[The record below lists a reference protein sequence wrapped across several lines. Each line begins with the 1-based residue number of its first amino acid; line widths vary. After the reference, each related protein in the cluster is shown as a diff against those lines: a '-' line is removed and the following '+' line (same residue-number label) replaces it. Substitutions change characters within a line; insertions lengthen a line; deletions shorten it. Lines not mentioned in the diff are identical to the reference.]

1 LKIENNPFEEP
12 PIEAENITAAEISSG
27 LDLRIFIYSIL
38 TSIAVVLTVVSIW
51 LAIMFSKQPL
61 DLSRLAPLSELATFF
76 MFFAMPYFATCLC
89 FTGFYCSKVPQ
100 KKNRKIWPGMLFGAL
115 SGLIFN
121 ACTAITVIEQ
131 LFDW

>member
-1 LKIENNPFEEP
+1 MKAENNPFEDP
-12 PIEAENITAAEISSG
+12 PIEAEVLTTAEISSG
-27 LDLRIFIYSIL
+27 LDLRIFMYSII

-51 LAIMFSKQPL
+51 IAIMFSKQPPNP
-61 DLSRLAPLSELATFF
+61 DSMTPIPELAMFL
-76 MFFAMPYFATCLC
+76 MFFASPNFVTCIC
-89 FTGFYCSKVPQ
+89 FTSIYSSKVPQ
-100 KKNRKIWPGMLFGAL
+100 KKNRKIWPGILFGAL